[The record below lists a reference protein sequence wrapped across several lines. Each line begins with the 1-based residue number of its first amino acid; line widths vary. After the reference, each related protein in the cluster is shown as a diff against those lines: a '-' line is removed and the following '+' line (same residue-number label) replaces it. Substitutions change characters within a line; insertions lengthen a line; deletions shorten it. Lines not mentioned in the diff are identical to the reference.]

1 MKLTYRNKL
10 FFWVIILVW
19 SIFGGLFYFQYA
31 TEVNYKKRL
40 LRNELKM
47 IDQHIMSVYED
58 GHDVKEFVQMLGI
71 CYQNSTFDA
80 MQISI
85 YGNGDSLIASVRQP
99 IPPDLDNLEDLQPED
114 KTTRLVKYNAD
125 GNTDLFYFSSG
136 TSRDGKITVKTG
148 MPYSFS
154 INSAIRTDIHWWL
167 LFLIT
172 AVASAVVYFS
182 THLLSRNIYLLR
194 QFAHQASHKQPID
207 NVPNFP
213 NDELGEIAK
222 EIFCIYT
229 SLIQSIDETN
239 VEHQKVIHA
248 LEEKEAFQ
256 RRMTN
261 NINHE
266 IKTPLGI
273 IRGYTETILNA
284 PDMDEITRDTF
295 MKRIIENVD
304 RLNSL
309 VSDISVIARLE
320 EKPDSIAISNVNLYD
335 IISGIA
341 DDLKFA
347 GIARNMTF
355 IYDIPEDCQIQGN
368 RELLTSVMLNLIRNS
383 ILHSNGT
390 EMTLRLIEETP
401 DYYVFSYADNG
412 VGVKQEQLEHLFER
426 FYRADAGRTRK
437 KGGVGL
443 GLSIVHSAVEVLG
456 GTVSARNREEG
467 GLEFTFSLL
476 KVAP

>member
-19 SIFGGLFYFQYA
+19 AIFGSLFYFQYT
-31 TEVNYKKRL
+31 TEVNYKKQM

-58 GHDVKEFVQMLGI
+58 GRDVKEFVQMLGI

-80 MQISI
+80 IQISI
-85 YGNGDSLIASVRQP
+85 YGEGDSLLASVRQP
-99 IPPDLDNLEDLQPED
+99 IPQDLDRLEDLQPED

-136 TSRDGKITVKTG
+136 KSRDGKITVKTG
-148 MPYSFS
+148 IPYSFS

-167 LFLIT
+167 LVLIT

-213 NDELGEIAK
+213 NDELGEIAR
-222 EIFCIYT
+222 EIFSIYT

-239 VEHQKVIHA
+239 AEHQKVIHA

-256 RRMTN
+256 HRMTN
-261 NINHE
+261 NISHE

-273 IRGYTETILNA
+273 IRGYTETILDA
-284 PDMDEITRDTF
+284 PDMDEKTRDKF
-295 MKRIIENVD
+295 MKRIIVNVD

-309 VSDISVIARLE
+309 VSDISVIAQLE
-320 EKPDSIAISNVNLYD
+320 EKPDCIAISNVNLYD
-335 IISGIA
+335 IISKIA

-347 GIARNMTF
+347 GIAPNMTF
-355 IYDIPEDCQIQGN
+355 FYDIPKDCKIQGN
-368 RELLTSVMLNLIRNS
+368 LELLTSVMQNLIRNS

-401 DYYVFSYADNG
+401 KTYVFAYADNG
-412 VGVKQEQLEHLFER
+412 VGVEQGHLELLFER

-437 KGGVGL
+437 NGGVGL
-443 GLSIVHSAVEVLG
+443 GLSIVNSAIKTIG
-456 GTVSARNREEG
+456 GTIHARNKEEG

-476 KVAP
+476 KATN